1 MGVAVNIISA
11 VLKSVV
17 GDKIGNELTNEVI
30 GISIDGVSEKGI
42 DRISDFIN
50 GEKAKI
56 ENIISKENMKSIG
69 ISEESIDYVVAEIK
83 DLLLKVEITDEVLRQ
98 CKYDSMNLSIFLWT
112 EYCKQK
118 NSHIECESD
127 IKKGL
132 LAVSKALVKLMR
144 ESEAFEKEVLIHIS
158 NSVDDANVG
167 LQKISEYMKGNFG
180 KLDDNDHRVLNI
192 LLMILEQIQERN
204 MQDNESKRNADED
217 RKFQNNKK
225 QEYIKNWNSRMFLH
239 VSNEENPIT
248 LEEAFIMPDYEIH
261 KSMEGIGLFKKE
273 PLEQVIE
280 RFVGY
285 NKTSTMLITGV
296 PGIGKSTIT
305 SWIANKYKD
314 NGNVV
319 VLRFRDWKKLIL
331 EKTLLEV
338 VCNKLACEEDDLENK
353 ILILDG
359 YDEMKALHIRER
371 FLNEFFN
378 DIKDFENFKCIITSR
393 PAYIDTNRFSYVIAL
408 KGFDLSRI
416 EDFYRRITKSKLEEK
431 GKIKS
436 NLEVLGIPVILYMA
450 IMSKVD
456 ISKNPT
462 KPELYNRIFAEKGG
476 IFDKFNDGKVEYG
489 KGNQILRNPDNI
501 KKYLK
506 FLQDTAFMMFETND
520 HSLSSKD
527 CTIPELE
534 FGRKMVTIVDFPIKH
549 LFEKADTIEFI
560 HNSIYEYFVA
570 DYIFVS
576 ICKGAD
582 LSTEE
587 FAGIFGNLLKR
598 NRLSPEILEFLK
610 YKVGIGELNNKFAA
624 VKDTFELMLADGM
637 TYHTGRYYK
646 NVIDCE
652 TMVFAN
658 MLDIIHLWE
667 WDFLRVDPLIGYY
680 LAYNWNLGLNLSKLD
695 FSRAKAW
702 DFSGVFLVKANLRG
716 VNLENGNLRRVD
728 LREADLSK
736 INLKGADLS
745 GADLR
750 DVNLREAD
758 LRGADLRG
766 ASLNRADLRSADL
779 EGVYLRGANLYNT
792 YLKGANLKKTYFR
805 GADLCKAYLVEAEL
819 DEISME
825 GTVLES
831 AIFDEKQIKYLEK
844 IYDLSRIMVCFDNVA
859 ELISY
864 DEYCD
869 RKKKQV

>member
-353 ILILDG
+353 MLILDG

-416 EDFYRRITKSKLEEK
+416 EDFYRRITRNKLGEK
-431 GKIKS
+431 GKIES
-436 NLEVLGIPVILYMA
+436 NLEVLGIPVMLYMA

-462 KPELYNRIFAEKGG
+462 KPELYNHIFAEEGG
-476 IFDKFNDGKVEYG
+476 IFDKFYDGKVEYDRG
-489 KGNQILRNPDNI
+489 KQILRNPDNI

-506 FLQDTAFMMFETND
+506 FLQDTAFLMFDND
-520 HSLSSKD
+520 TFSLPREK
-527 CTIPELE
+527 CQVPELE
-534 FGRKMVTIVDFPIKH
+534 LDGKIVTILDFPIKH
-549 LFEKADTIEFI
+549 LFERTDTNIEFI
-560 HNSIYEYFVA
+560 HNSVYEYFVA
-570 DYIFVS
+570 DYMFVT
-576 ICKGAD
+576 ICEGAD
-582 LSTEE
+582 LSTEK

-598 NRLSPEILEFLK
+598 NRLSSEILEFLK
-610 YKVGIGELNNKFAA
+610 YKIGIGELNNKFAA
-624 VKDTFELMLADGM
+624 VKDTFELMVQDGM
-637 TYHTGRYYK
+637 TFYTGVCYK
-646 NVIDCE
+646 NVMDCE
-652 TMVFAN
+652 MRVFAN
-658 MLDIIHLWE
+658 MLDIIHLWDLGVLKIGMNIF
-667 WDFLRVDPLIGYY
+667 DFIR
-680 LAYNWNLGLNLSKLD
+680 YNSIYKLNLEYIYFFGNELRKIRLQEDSKKKISVDKINLYGVNL
-695 FSRAKAW
+695 RKAKLKKADLSW
-702 DFSGVFLVKANLRG
+702 INLQYADLEGADLEEVNLEGANLKG
-716 VNLENGNLRRVD
+716 VNLKKTNLQGVDFQKVNLEN
-728 LREADLSK
+728 
-736 INLKGADLS
+736 
-745 GADLR
+745 
-750 DVNLREAD
+750 
-758 LRGADLRG
+758 
-766 ASLNRADLRSADL
+766 
-779 EGVYLRGANLYNT
+779 
-792 YLKGANLKKTYFR
+792 
-805 GADLCKAYLVEAEL
+805 AEL
-819 DEISME
+819 DFSIWTEEDIIKS
-825 GTVLES
+825 LEQLIK
-831 AIFDEKQIKYLEK
+831 AKFKYIIGVKQKRK
-844 IYDLSRIMVCFDNVA
+844 RQIYRG
-859 ELISY
+859 ELFPW
-864 DEYCD
+864 
-869 RKKKQV
+869 